1 MEKKIVNTETMIL
14 MEHINTDA
22 DKLILPDL
30 NDEEKSCIHY
40 FIEINRHIQE
50 VDKLFHVFRFNLN
63 SMLHYY
69 TIMNTDRIKR
79 KSIFDIETS
88 DYIAINALT
97 INILSSGKTLIE
109 AIENFLKDKTG
120 DDSELYQTFKTQ
132 CLSKKYDQYF
142 SYRFLLRLRDFSQH
156 GHLPITVD
164 INNICCIDI
173 DQILLTP
180 HFSHNKTILQQI
192 ENIRNELH
200 DKHTSYP
207 KIAFTLSIAEFN
219 ICITEI
225 YVEFLDFIEKILYDS
240 INKMKTL
247 LINRP
252 ELIHKSSDTLNG
264 FVLYELD
271 DTYNIHAFNPQ
282 GDSKAMYLECKNN
295 ANKILKEEK
304 NEWNVL
310 NASIKK
316 EKL

>member
-1 MEKKIVNTETMIL
+1 MNTETVIL
-14 MEHINTDA
+14 IEHINTDI
-22 DKLILPDL
+22 DKLILPEL

-50 VDKLFHVFRFNLN
+50 IDKLFHIFRFNLK

-79 KSIFDIETS
+79 KFIFDFKTS
-88 DYIAINALT
+88 DYIAINALI
-97 INILSSGKTLIE
+97 INFISSGKTLTE
-109 AIENFLKDKTG
+109 AIENFLKEKTG
-120 DDSELYQTFKTQ
+120 DNSELYQMFKTQ
-132 CLSKKYDQYF
+132 CLSEKYDQCF

-180 HFSHNKTILQQI
+180 HFNHNKTILQQI

-200 DKHTSYP
+200 EKHTSYP
-207 KIAFTLSIAEFN
+207 KIVFTLSIAEFN

-225 YVEFLDFIEKILYDS
+225 YVEFLNNIEKPLQDS
-240 INKMKTL
+240 IDKIKTL
-247 LINRP
+247 LVNRP
-252 ELIHKSSDTLNG
+252 ELIYKSSDILNG

-271 DTYNIHAFNPQ
+271 GTYSIHAFNPQ
-282 GDSKAMYLECKNN
+282 GDSKAMYLGFKDI
-295 ANKILKEEK
+295 AIKILKKEK
-304 NEWNVL
+304 NEWDIL

-316 EKL
+316 KKL